1 MSLAED
7 QPRPA
12 DRMLNLPFYAIL
24 SLVGFS
30 LIWAHAPEAWHP
42 DDGMG
47 GADLFLLLSWLG
59 MPIAV
64 YADIRMIRTRDID
77 WRPKAPLW
85 ILGCLIPILNVGVVV
100 PYLLRRYER
109 VNRRESWDCW
119 WKIAARLGAG
129 PMLMFGLFFISMLGV
144 ASISMDLFD
153 LILESRWVGTIL
165 GEFLF
170 FAFLLMTFLI
180 PMAMKYDIEYA
191 EEHFD
196 WEPDRAVWLIGSAI
210 PFLNI
215 CAVLAYMLKRDPE
228 SPDAVVDDT
237 EPETD
242 RFGED
247 HPRESRGV
255 GTDPQRESTDRE
267 WTPEGER
274 HTATTFGKERHTA
287 TPSDDERHT
296 ATTSDV
302 EVTASDIDSNWWY
315 WPIIALGLTAFTFL
329 VGLGA
334 VVTWL
339 AGANTTALWL
349 LLLFVLLFVGSGLI
363 YLIAVMAIYFDA
375 KAIKET
381 DADWQPSAD
390 GYALG
395 AMLISPIPVA
405 ALYVIQRYRHLG
417 RP

>member
-1 MSLAED
+1 MSLAEG
-7 QPRPA
+7 QPPPA

-24 SLVGFS
+24 SLVGVY
-30 LIWAHAPEAWHP
+30 LIGSNVPEAWYP
-42 DDGMG
+42 GD
-47 GADLFLLLSWLG
+47 GADMPGLLLLLSWLG

-85 ILGCLIPILNVGVVV
+85 ILGCLIPIINVGVVV

-119 WKIAARLGAG
+119 WRIAGLGAC
-129 PMLMFGLFFISMLGV
+129 PVLGLLALDILLIDLLALG
-144 ASISMDLFD
+144 ST
-153 LILESRWVGTIL
+153 WVDSVL
-165 GEFLF
+165 SEFALP
-170 FAFLLMTFLI
+170 AFLLMMFLI
-180 PMAMKYDIEYA
+180 PMAVKYDIEYA

-196 WEPDRAVWLIGSAI
+196 WEPDRALWLIGSVI
-210 PFLNI
+210 PYINI
-215 CAVLAYMLKRDPE
+215 FVGLAYMLKRNPE

-237 EPETD
+237 EAETD
-242 RFGED
+242 HFDED
-247 HPRESRGV
+247 YPRESRGW
-255 GTDPQRESTDRE
+255 GADPQRELTGDGER
-267 WTPEGER
+267 TPEGER
-274 HTATTFGKERHTA
+274 HAATPFGKERNTATTFDHEDHTV
-287 TPSDDERHT
+287 TDSDI
-296 ATTSDV
+296 

-315 WPIIALGLTAFTFL
+315 WPIIALGLTAFTLL

-339 AGANTTALWL
+339 AGADTIALL
-349 LLLFVLLFVGSGLI
+349 LLLFFVLLFFGSGLI
-363 YLIAVMAIYFDA
+363 YLLAVAGIYFDA
-375 KAIKET
+375 KAIQET
-381 DADWQPSAD
+381 DADWQPTAN

-405 ALYVIQRYRHLG
+405 ALYVIQRYRYLG